1 MKCESKN
8 MIELKGYWYDKA
20 NFPWINVLNQR
31 GVLDGFCS
39 VPPRVMLTS
48 VCFALAVDREQ
59 TLWQEEKQLEHPY
72 VNG

>member
-8 MIELKGYWYDKA
+8 VIELKGYWYDKA

-39 VPPRVMLTS
+39 VPPNR
-48 VCFALAVDREQ
+48 
-59 TLWQEEKQLEHPY
+59 Y
-72 VNG
+72 VFKVKNR